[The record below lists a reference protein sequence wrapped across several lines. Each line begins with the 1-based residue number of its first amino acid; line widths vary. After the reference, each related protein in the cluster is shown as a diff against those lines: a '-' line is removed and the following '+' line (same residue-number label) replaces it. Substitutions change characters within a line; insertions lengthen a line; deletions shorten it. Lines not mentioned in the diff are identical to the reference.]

1 MKQKLRGKSPPED
14 WKEQIQLLLK
24 QKEELKKANNPKFDN
39 NPKEI
44 EAAIA
49 QIKLLQMFLSKDR
62 IDVPLTINPAGEVL
76 NGFLVMPISKRRY
89 VYNWCGLKG
98 IVEAYKPDF
107 DIKRWYLKIEDFEFK
122 IDGEPIESFYFELP
136 DNKVIENWCN
146 NKVNG
151 PTTIELWQKLELYF
165 RTFLDLPEDCLY
177 KVLVLF
183 VFQTWLQEHMN
194 TVFYI
199 TIMGQWGGGK
209 STVLE
214 LLSLTSNRGMLGNAS
229 TSVIAHAIHEQRVS
243 IFFDELDSAS
253 NHEEDNERIS
263 ILRQGYRKGLPY
275 IRRSSDN
282 TKTIK
287 YDVYGSKAF
296 TSHSTIEPA
305 LLQRSIPIIITE
317 STESTLSAVNFIK
330 AEYAKPLADY
340 LYLWYLDNILYIV
353 DTLRCVDYS
362 SIGGDDPKKVRES
375 IWETLSLTYGT
386 TEATSQRYGRS
397 AELSFIMAI
406 LAKLLSV
413 DLDQNWTTEV
423 FKLKKEVEEEQQDIG
438 EIAIL
443 REFLYRKYTEL
454 AVMPGDDWRTPE
466 GYVKISHKQVYEE
479 FSEILRRDKKM
490 FGSSTR
496 DFAGYLR
503 ELGFDLGKAKKK
515 LRIRLPNEVIGIQG
529 YPVRLALI
537 FVPSVLKKL
546 GIKEIPRQDRLEVIE
561 EIVRSVRKED

>member
-317 STESTLSAVNFIK
+317 STESTLSAVKFIK